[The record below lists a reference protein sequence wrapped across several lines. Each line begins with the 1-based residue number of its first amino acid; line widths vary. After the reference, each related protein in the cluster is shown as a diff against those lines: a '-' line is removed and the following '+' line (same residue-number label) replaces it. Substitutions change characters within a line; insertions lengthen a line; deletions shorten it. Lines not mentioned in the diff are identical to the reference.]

1 MKKILIAS
9 LIVFAATPAF
19 AAKVKNLTSSTTAS
33 SQTAVSTTECTLLQE
48 GVTINSSIANIGT
61 VDCDTT
67 TANIGVAVANT
78 SGKNK
83 VFSAGSA
90 GGGITTDQLDAVPT
104 TGDTD
109 TAAAAR
115 SGTASAST

>member
-9 LIVFAATPAF
+9 LILAAATPAF
-19 AAKVKNLTSSTTAS
+19 AAKVKNLTTSNTAS
-33 SQTAVSTTECTLLQE
+33 SQTAVSTTECTLLSSD
-48 GVTINSSIANIGT
+48 VKINSSVANIGT

-67 TANIGVAVANT
+67 SASIGVAVANT

-90 GGGITTDQLDAVPT
+90 GGGITTTDLTATPT

-115 SGTASAST
+115 SASS